1 MRTILF
7 IILTLALFTLT
18 SGLVI
23 WALNN
28 LFSLGIPYTVETIL
42 SALILL
48 LAVSNC
54 NIPFE
59 K

>member
-1 MRTILF
+1 MRNTLL
-7 IILTLALFTLT
+7 IILTLGLLGLT
-18 SGLVI
+18 AGLLI
-23 WALNN
+23 WALNT
-28 LFSLGIPYTVETIL
+28 LFSLGIPYTVETVL

-54 NIPFE
+54 NIPYQ